1 MTMQQIGDN
10 TLFPRPLFYL
20 HGYEMKSGCR
30 PENARQMHT
39 SMQALMKK
47 YQIQSRFF
55 SGGINLGE
63 LGHGHTQCTLSV
75 EMNPKHYYNLTL
87 HYRDLYH
94 GCNHWTNQIGS
105 LEVLNLIDT
114 S

>member
-1 MTMQQIGDN
+1 M
-10 TLFPRPLFYL
+10 
-20 HGYEMKSGCR
+20 
-30 PENARQMHT
+30 A
-39 SMQALMKK
+39 
-47 YQIQSRFF
+47 
-55 SGGINLGE
+55 
-63 LGHGHTQCTLSV
+63 TLSV
-75 EMNPKHYYNLTL
+75 SCLLKSRNPKHYYNLTL